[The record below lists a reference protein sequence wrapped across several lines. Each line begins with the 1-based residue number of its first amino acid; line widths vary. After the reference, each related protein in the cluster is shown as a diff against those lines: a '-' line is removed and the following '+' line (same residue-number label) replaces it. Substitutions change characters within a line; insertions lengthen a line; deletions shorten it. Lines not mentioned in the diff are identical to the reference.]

1 MCYKIPFL
9 IRVLIKYIT
18 HFSSQFNPVKLK
30 VLVAELGCEGVAW
43 NHISPH
49 FATHPY
55 WLLSQPSLLSDVNQ
69 TCNISV
75 PLREFFLSIFFII
88 SLPCWLKACL
98 PHTHICTRNCISCV
112 IVTVAYVLIILLVP
126 TVCTNDFD
134 VRTHWFLEHRY
145 FVKINCFTCLNM
157 LDYKRRFCFI
167 INNSENMY
175 SSFKKN

>member
-30 VLVAELGCEGVAW
+30 VLVAELGYEGVAW

-75 PLREFFLSIFFII
+75 PLREFFLSIFLLFL
-88 SLPCWLKACL
+88 SLAGSKRAC
-98 PHTHICTRNCISCV
+98 HTHTHTHMYTQLHILCYSNSGLCAYNSVGTYSLYQRFRCTHSLVFGTPIFCENK
-112 IVTVAYVLIILLVP
+112 LL
-126 TVCTNDFD
+126 
-134 VRTHWFLEHRY
+134 H
-145 FVKINCFTCLNM
+145 M
-157 LDYKRRFCFI
+157 LKRVGLQT
-167 INNSENMY
+167 
-175 SSFKKN
+175 